1 MTASSFNVDMIIA
14 GDLNVNCLKS
24 GENGN
29 YIDYICELFDLKQL
43 IKEPTRVTVNTMS
56 LIDVIMTSMPEKHST
71 SQVFKITLSDHYLV
85 YTDLSY
91 TMKFKPK
98 EIKCRSFKNVEV
110 NNFVN
115 ELSQSLEN
123 INYEQPLSSLWDTF
137 KMIFCNISNKHAP
150 NRVYRIK
157 GKAQPWV
164 TDDVVSAMKE
174 RDLIHKQAVE
184 SKNENDFNDYRIAR
198 NKVTLLLRN
207 KKRNYF
213 KSIANN
219 PKINI
224 WSSIKMLTGI
234 E

>member
-1 MTASSFNVDMIIA
+1 M
-14 GDLNVNCLKS
+14 
-24 GENGN
+24 
-29 YIDYICELFDLKQL
+29 
-43 IKEPTRVTVNTMS
+43 
-56 LIDVIMTSMPEKHST
+56 
-71 SQVFKITLSDHYLV
+71 
-85 YTDLSY
+85 
-91 TMKFKPK
+91 
-98 EIKCRSFKNVEV
+98 KCRRFKNFDV

-137 KMIFCNISNKHAP
+137 KFIFCNISNKHAP

-157 GKAQPWV
+157 GWV

-198 NKVTLLLRN
+198 NKVTLLLTN

-213 KSIANN
+213 KSIA
-219 PKINI
+219 K
-224 WSSIKMLTGI
+224 
-234 E
+234 